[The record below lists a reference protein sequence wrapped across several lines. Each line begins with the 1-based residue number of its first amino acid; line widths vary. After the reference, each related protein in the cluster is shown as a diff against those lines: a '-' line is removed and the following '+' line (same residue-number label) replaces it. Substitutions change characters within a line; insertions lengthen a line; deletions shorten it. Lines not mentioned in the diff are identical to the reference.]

1 MCLAIPG
8 KVISINDD
16 VDEIFRMGVVSF
28 DGINREVNLAMVP
41 EVKVNDYVLVHV
53 GVAIQT
59 LDEEEAM
66 KTLEYLKELNE
77 LNEELGPD
85 INQEGIDKGE
95 KDG

>member
-8 KVISINDD
+8 KVISIDES

-28 DGINREVNLAMVP
+28 DGINRQVNLAMVP
-41 EVKVNDYVLVHV
+41 EVQINDYVLVHV

-66 KTLEYLKELNE
+66 KTMEYLKELDE

-95 KDG
+95 KD

>member
-8 KVISINDD
+8 KVISIEESPDQ
-16 VDEIFRMGVVSF
+16 IFKMGVVSF

-41 EVKVNDYVLVHV
+41 EVKLNDYVLVHV

-66 KTLEYLKELNE
+66 KTMEYLKELNE

-85 INQEGIDKGE
+85 LDQEDLGKE
-95 KDG
+95 E

>member
-8 KVISINDD
+8 KVISIDD
-16 VDEIFRMGVVSF
+16 SSDEIFRMGVVSF

-41 EVKVNDYVLVHV
+41 EVRVDDYVLVHV

-66 KTLEYLKELNE
+66 KTMEYLKELE
-77 LNEELGPD
+77 DLNEELGPD
-85 INQEGIDKGE
+85 INQDGIDEGNKS
-95 KDG
+95 

>member
-8 KVISINDD
+8 KVISIEEGE
-16 VDEIFRMGVVSF
+16 DEIFRIGLVSF

-66 KTLEYLKELNE
+66 KTMEYLRELNE
-77 LNEELGPD
+77 LNEELGPELD
-85 INQEGIDKGE
+85 QEGLGKE
-95 KDG
+95 E